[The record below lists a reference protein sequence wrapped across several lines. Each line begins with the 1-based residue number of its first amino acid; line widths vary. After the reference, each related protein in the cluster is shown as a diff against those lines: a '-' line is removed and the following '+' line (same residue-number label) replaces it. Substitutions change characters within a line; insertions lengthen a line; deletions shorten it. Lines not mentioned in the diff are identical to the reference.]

1 MYIYKLSYRVKTFPF
16 PLTSNASEVCQAA
29 ATAKAPVINQRQSS
43 TFDLFQPV
51 TDRTGAL
58 LLCRQSLTVDQ
69 VIKLL
74 SKAPTKHSQLHP
86 IPTWLVKQSAKQF
99 AVLHRFLPPCAT
111 HLSKAGDS
119 CSQWNM
125 PWSLLA

>member
-58 LLCRQSLTVDQ
+58 LLCRQSMTVDQ

-74 SKAPTKHSQLHP
+74 SSVQGADETFSTPYDSNLARQAIRQAVCSVAPILAALCNAP
-86 IPTWLVKQSAKQF
+86 FQSG
-99 AVLHRFLPPCAT
+99 RLPA
-111 HLSKAGDS
+111 
-119 CSQWNM
+119 
-125 PWSLLA
+125 